1 MMAGDETG
9 SSESVPS
16 MTASQQQR
24 HGAHGEVACAG
35 CTRCT
40 FHVKNR
46 ISRRSADARF
56 APSGMTVLG
65 ATERT
70 FGIGLINSH
79 SIMHDAPYESGC
91 VRAV

>member
-1 MMAGDETG
+1 MMTSDVTS

-24 HGAHGEVACAG
+24 HGAHREAACAG

-46 ISRRSADARF
+46 TGRRSADARF
-56 APSGMTVLG
+56 APPGMTVLG

-70 FGIGLINSH
+70 CGNGFINSH
-79 SIMHDAPYESGC
+79 SMTHHTK
-91 VRAV
+91 AVL